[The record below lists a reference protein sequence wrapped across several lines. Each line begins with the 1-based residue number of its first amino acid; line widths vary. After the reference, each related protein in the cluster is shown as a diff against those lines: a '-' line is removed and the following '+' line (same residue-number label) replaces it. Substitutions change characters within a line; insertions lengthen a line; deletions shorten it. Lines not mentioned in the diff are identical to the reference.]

1 MSSSTF
7 LGTGTCLGSFPLFW
21 AWISARRRAA
31 HLEDFPYSMLLFC
44 AFRRSTLAVVVA
56 LFSTVV
62 VVFSCTEVVLEDA
75 TEVVL
80 EDATAA
86 DIFLAEALEEVK
98 AASYLAAEAA
108 DALLSLRRAS

>member
-21 AWISARRRAA
+21 AWISALRRAA

-44 AFRRSTLAVVVA
+44 AFRRSILAVVDA

-62 VVFSCTEVVLEDA
+62 VVFSC

-98 AASYLAAEAA
+98 AASYLAADLAEA
-108 DALLSLRRAS
+108 LFSLRSAS